1 MNCETI
7 IPMNS
12 IKPFMI
18 IYFKEGQIM
27 DSKYMEVKR
36 ENMQQVYFDVCDLVR
51 GELPMNEDSMT
62 SALETIKEMLEE
74 MGV

>member
-1 MNCETI
+1 
-7 IPMNS
+7 
-12 IKPFMI
+12 
-18 IYFKEGQIM
+18 M